1 MGAAV
6 ALLLDGGQ
14 GKIAELEI
22 AIGGMDTTP
31 RFFGEL
37 TAGYVGKK
45 LGTETIGE
53 IATAVMQRVR
63 PYNNVPLSP
72 TYRKR
77 MVEVYVRR
85 LLTHLST
92 S

>member
-1 MGAAV
+1 V
-6 ALLLDGGQ
+6 ALKLDGGEKLQ
-14 GKIAELEI
+14 VLEI
-22 AIGGMDTTP
+22 AIGAMDTTP
-31 RFFGEL
+31 RYFPEL
-37 TAGYVGKK
+37 TAAFVGKR
-45 LGTETIGE
+45 LDATAIAE
-53 IATAVMQRVR
+53 IAAQVMEHVR

-85 LLTHLST
+85 LLTQLSA